1 MLDTPTRHALLRSSK
16 PVGES
21 TLPVMPFPW
30 RILLCLTAVCVSALL
45 HRGSPFLAFV
55 LSTYC
60 ALTCDN
66 AQLSSWAGLSPGN
79 NERAGKRRS
88 GKTTKGNKLL
98 KTKMIQCAHS
108 AVMVKS
114 SYFCAQFQRIST
126 RRGRKRA
133 DVAVA
138 HSMLIA
144 VYHMLKNG
152 QVFSDLGA
160 DYYNQFNKE
169 RKVHHLADQNIEID
183 LDDGVKHNY
192 ELFADVLAKIK

>member
-21 TLPVMPFPW
+21 TLPEMPFPW
-30 RILLCLTAVCVSALL
+30 RILLCLMTVCVSAFL
-45 HRGSPFLAFV
+45 HRGSLLFAFV
-55 LSTYC
+55 LPTTYC
-60 ALTCDN
+60 ALTCDS
-66 AQLSSWAGLSPGN
+66 AQLSSWTGLSLGN
-79 NERAGKRRS
+79 NESAGKRRS

-98 KTKMIQCAHS
+98 KTMMIQCAHS
-108 AVMVKS
+108 AAMVKS

-138 HSMLIA
+138 HFMLIA
-144 VYHMLKNG
+144 IYHMLKNG

-160 DYYNQFNKE
+160 DYYNQFNNKE
-169 RKVHHLADQNIEID
+169 RKISAVID
-183 LDDGVKHNY
+183 TT
-192 ELFADVLAKIK
+192 